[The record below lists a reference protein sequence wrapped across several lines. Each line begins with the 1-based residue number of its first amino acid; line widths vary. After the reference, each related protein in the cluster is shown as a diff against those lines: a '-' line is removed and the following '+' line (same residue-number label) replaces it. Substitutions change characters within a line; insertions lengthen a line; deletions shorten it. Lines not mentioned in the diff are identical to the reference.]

1 MNAAVQ
7 ILDIF
12 FMLWANSKLLL
23 YLLNNLKMILK
34 FPVNFYHQRFKTQF
48 IMNAT
53 RAFTQPFG
61 IRKDCIHLHQRGQ
74 FPLIPKEVLFEQ
86 QSTRT
91 SKVDWTNSQK
101 TSCQKQTSS
110 RADRV
115 LLSPASF
122 FFFFKSQF
130 QLICKSSK
138 EKLDTNVQMQ
148 HLSFTCCFKR
158 NHGIRP
164 HNRRKQT
171 FRAAVRQVVS
181 QGVRQR
187 LNRTN
192 QFRSIMYLS
201 TLKRGKEIIQ
211 LLCSMESLIIQ
222 Q

>member
-61 IRKDCIHLHQRGQ
+61 IRKDCIHSHQRGQ

-122 FFFFKSQF
+122 FFFF
-130 QLICKSSK
+130 LNPSS
-138 EKLDTNVQMQ
+138 N
-148 HLSFTCCFKR
+148 LSVNQAKR
-158 NHGIRP
+158 NQIPMYKCSTCHL
-164 HNRRKQT
+164 H
-171 FRAAVRQVVS
+171 AV
-181 QGVRQR
+181 
-187 LNRTN
+187 L
-192 QFRSIMYLS
+192 
-201 TLKRGKEIIQ
+201 KEITV
-211 LLCSMESLIIQ
+211 
-222 Q
+222 